1 MSKFTRIFI
10 KIIVLLIYVIFI
22 MDFLTP
28 PYNYEIGGMTFLNVP
43 IAIYLEILGYLICG
57 IFIGFIIGESVDDKI
72 FSHKIIMVLILILL
86 AFAAFLKPIYFW
98 TKGLVSISTL
108 VKEMYFNVILGIAL
122 GIIIC
127 LRINKWIERK

>member
-1 MSKFTRIFI
+1 
-10 KIIVLLIYVIFI
+10 

-57 IFIGFIIGESVDDKI
+57 IFIGFIIGEAVDDKI
-72 FSHKIIMVLILILL
+72 FSNKIIMVLILILL

-108 VKEMYFNVILGIAL
+108 DKEMYFNVILGIAL

>member
-1 MSKFTRIFI
+1 M
-10 KIIVLLIYVIFI
+10 
-22 MDFLTP
+22 
-28 PYNYEIGGMTFLNVP
+28 P

-57 IFIGFIIGESVDDKI
+57 IFIGFIIGEAVDDKI

-108 VKEMYFNVILGIAL
+108 DKEMYFNVILGIAL

>member
-43 IAIYLEILGYLICG
+43 IAIYLEILGYL
-57 IFIGFIIGESVDDKI
+57 
-72 FSHKIIMVLILILL
+72 
-86 AFAAFLKPIYFW
+86 
-98 TKGLVSISTL
+98 
-108 VKEMYFNVILGIAL
+108 NVILGIAL